1 MMKFRLGTL
10 ILAAGLMTAAALA
23 QHGGGGAPA
32 TPAPA
37 PTTQETP
44 AGPPPKLTL
53 SAAEWDFG
61 TKWFG
66 EPAEGEISISNTGK
80 GPLRINKIISSCGC
94 TVAKPKDGST
104 WEGKVVEPGASAAV
118 ALTYNT
124 KKGAKKVSQT
134 ITIESNDPEQPR
146 MVVQVKGEVKN
157 VYSMTPNDRVTLGR
171 LERDSKQTTTIE
183 MTNNMDQAVPLKLKP
198 NTTKGYEFKFE
209 EVTPGK
215 AYRLTVSTVPPLT
228 QGSLATELV
237 FETGLPTIPEIKVP
251 VQAFVVP
258 RVSVTPPKLIVTPKL
273 TQPFQRIVRVNYSAA
288 KPIKIIEVKSSDPAV
303 KAEVMPPK
311 TPTPAAANMA
321 TLFHEIKVM
330 LPGAAEFP
338 KDGVKLEITTD
349 DADEEYK
356 KLTVDIVM
364 QQLPP
369 SVPASINVKRQGSDG
384 PGKSIPVR
392 VGEGASQPAKPEKG
406 GEDDDN

>member
-171 LERDSKQTTTIE
+171 PSAFEADHHDRDDEQHGSGGATRSSKPK
-183 MTNNMDQAVPLKLKP
+183 APP
-198 NTTKGYEFKFE
+198 RACEFKFE

-251 VQAFVVP
+251 VQAFVMP
-258 RVSVTPPKLIVTPKL
+258 LRQYAARLIVTPQL
-273 TQPFQRIVRVNYSAA
+273 ARSRSASCA
-288 KPIKIIEVKSSDPAV
+288 ANFLGRKPIKILEIKSSDPAV
-303 KAEVMPPK
+303 KAEVMPPR
-311 TPTPAAANMA
+311 
-321 TLFHEIKVM
+321 
-330 LPGAAEFP
+330 
-338 KDGVKLEITTD
+338 
-349 DADEEYK
+349 
-356 KLTVDIVM
+356 
-364 QQLPP
+364 
-369 SVPASINVKRQGSDG
+369 PASRREHGDAVPPGQGHAARRR
-384 PGKSIPVR
+384 R
-392 VGEGASQPAKPEKG
+392 VPQGRREAGNH
-406 GEDDDN
+406 D